1 MDSVKSKMNNLI
13 DSMKEQLFEM
23 GDAIYD
29 HPEIGLQEVFAS
41 KLLEDW
47 LENHGFLVSWL
58 DMAEIEIGVMSRQAF
73 AKPFPDLKSFEKQ
86 VRSWTVNRNAK
97 CVKINWQFT
106 AADARIKLAKL
117 YPTTL

>member
-47 LENHGFLVSWL
+47 WKIMVFLWKEDWEACQRHFGL
-58 DMAEIEIGVMSRQAF
+58 YMSRARG
-73 AKPFPDLKSFEKQ
+73 DLLLDF
-86 VRSWTVNRNAK
+86 
-97 CVKINWQFT
+97 
-106 AADARIKLAKL
+106 
-117 YPTTL
+117 

>member
-47 LENHGFLVSWL
+47 LENHGFLVERGLGS
-58 DMAEIEIGVMSRQAF
+58 MPTAFRAVYEQGTGGPSIGLLTEYDALAGIGQ
-73 AKPFPDLKSFEKQ
+73 AKP
-86 VRSWTVNRNAK
+86 
-97 CVKINWQFT
+97 I
-106 AADARIKLAKL
+106 
-117 YPTTL
+117 

>member
-47 LENHGFLVSWL
+47 LENHGFLVERGLGS
-58 DMAEIEIGVMSRQAF
+58 MPTAFRAVYEQGTGVLLFLFLTPR
-73 AKPFPDLKSFEKQ
+73 FEKFFSRFF
-86 VRSWTVNRNAK
+86 VLMYF
-97 CVKINWQFT
+97 I
-106 AADARIKLAKL
+106 
-117 YPTTL
+117 

>member
-29 HPEIGLQEVFAS
+29 HPEIGLQEVFAG

-47 LENHGFLVSWL
+47 LENHGFLVERGL
-58 DMAEIEIGVMSRQAF
+58 EACQRHFGLYMSRARG
-73 AKPFPDLKSFEKQ
+73 DLLLDF
-86 VRSWTVNRNAK
+86 
-97 CVKINWQFT
+97 
-106 AADARIKLAKL
+106 
-117 YPTTL
+117 

>member
-29 HPEIGLQEVFAS
+29 HPETGLQEVFAS

-47 LENHGFLVSWL
+47 LESHGFLVERGLGS
-58 DMAEIEIGVMSRQAF
+58 MPTAFRAYMSRAQG
-73 AKPFPDLKSFEKQ
+73 DLLLDF
-86 VRSWTVNRNAK
+86 
-97 CVKINWQFT
+97 
-106 AADARIKLAKL
+106 
-117 YPTTL
+117 

>member
-47 LENHGFLVSWL
+47 LENHGFLVERGLGSMPTAFRAVYEPVSYTHL
-58 DMAEIEIGVMSRQAF
+58 DVYKRQHHYH
-73 AKPFPDLKSFEKQ
+73 KS
-86 VRSWTVNRNAK
+86 
-97 CVKINWQFT
+97 I
-106 AADARIKLAKL
+106 
-117 YPTTL
+117 

>member
-47 LENHGFLVSWL
+47 LEKSWFFLWKEDWEACQRHFGLYGRAGHGDLLL
-58 DMAEIEIGVMSRQAF
+58 DF
-73 AKPFPDLKSFEKQ
+73 
-86 VRSWTVNRNAK
+86 
-97 CVKINWQFT
+97 
-106 AADARIKLAKL
+106 
-117 YPTTL
+117 